1 MGKIIAWVWLTVI
14 ALLTLGFSCRADQP
28 VRIGLVENQTEIRF
42 EVTNGYQL
50 LNLGCETPQPLAEP
64 GDLVSITYS
73 DETYFVND
81 IPVGAGPLALTADS
95 NVLAY
100 NNRTYRGDF
109 LITVQNRKLTLINRL
124 MMEEYLRGVVPRE
137 VSPSW
142 EMASLKAQAIAAR
155 TYTIASLN
163 RHGATNYDLCATTH
177 CQVYGGATAE
187 HPNTDRAVAETAGQI
202 VTYNN
207 KVISA
212 FYFDSSGGYTSDVA
226 DVWGASIPYLKPVPD
241 WDFKSPKA
249 QWTKTFNWPEFQ
261 VIIAKSYPKI
271 GALQQ
276 ILPVAFGREG
286 RVMKLLLKGAFG
298 ETTVNAEQFR
308 YNTGLL
314 SSNFQLAVIYGP
326 EPCLT
331 LWWAHRSVYPEVLT
345 ANTDVPGLAADVLN
359 PPWDNPDPW
368 EWLRD
373 KEPVKVV
380 IKGSGWGHGV
390 GLSQEGAKT
399 MAEAGYNER
408 QILEYF
414 YPGAKVTQWGN

>member
-1 MGKIIAWVWLTVI
+1 MGKIIAWVWLSVS
-14 ALLTLGFSCRADQP
+14 ALLTVGFSCRADQP
-28 VRIGLVENQTEIRF
+28 VRIGLAENQTEIRF
-42 EVTNGYQL
+42 EVTAGYQL
-50 LNLGCETPQPLAEP
+50 FALGSETPLPLAEP
-64 GDLVSITYS
+64 GDLVRVTYS

-81 IPVGAGPLALTADS
+81 IPVGSGPLGLTADP
-95 NVLAY
+95 NILTY

-109 LITVQNRKLTLINRL
+109 LIAVQNRKLTLVNRL
-124 MMEEYLRGVVPRE
+124 LMEEYLRGVVPRE

-142 EMASLKAQAIAAR
+142 AMASLKAQAIAAR

-163 RHGATNYDLCATTH
+163 RHGVTHYDLCATTH
-177 CQVYGGATAE
+177 CQVYGGAAAE
-187 HPNTDRAVAETAGQI
+187 HPNTDRAVAETVGQI

-226 DVWGASIPYLKPVPD
+226 NVWGATIPYLKPVPD
-241 WDFKSPKA
+241 WDFKSPRA

-276 ILPVAFGREG
+276 ILPVAFGQNG
-286 RVMKLLLKGAFG
+286 RIMKLLLKGVLG

-314 SSNFQLAVIYGP
+314 SSNIQLVVIYGP
-326 EPCLT
+326 EPYVT
-331 LWWAHRSVYPEVLT
+331 LWWAHPSVYPEVLM
-345 ANTDVPGLAADVLN
+345 ANGDVPELPADVLN

-414 YPGAKVTQWGN
+414 YPGAQVTQWGN